1 MEGQIHNFKSIWLA
15 EDDPDDCEIFREVLL
30 QLQPQ
35 AVLTNFSNGEA
46 LIKQL
51 STSNKPDMLFL
62 DINMPCMTG
71 LECLVEIRALRHFS
85 RLPVV
90 ILSNSR
96 VSKQMQSAYA
106 YGANLYFP
114 KPYTITGLEKGLR
127 ELFMMNWEDPF
138 VITRNHFVNNQFMP
152 FTAVV

>member
-1 MEGQIHNFKSIWLA
+1 MEPQLHNFKSIWLA

-30 QLQPQ
+30 RLAPQ
-35 AVLTNFSNGEA
+35 ADLTVFKDGEA
-46 LIKQL
+46 LIRQL
-51 STSNKPDMLFL
+51 STSNKPDILFL

-96 VSKQMQSAYA
+96 VGKQMQSAYA

-114 KPYTITGLEKGLR
+114 KPYTISELESGLR
-127 ELFMMNWEDPF
+127 ELFSMNWEDPF
-138 VITRNHFVNNQFMP
+138 VITRNYFVNNEFIP
-152 FTAVV
+152 FNAAM

>member
-1 MEGQIHNFKSIWLA
+1 MEAHLQNFKSIWLA

-35 AVLTNFSNGEA
+35 AQLTIFKDGEA
-46 LIKQL
+46 LIRQL
-51 STSNKPDMLFL
+51 STSNKPDILFL

-96 VSKQMQSAYA
+96 VGRQMQSAYA

-114 KPYTITGLEKGLR
+114 KPYTIGALESGLK
-127 ELFMMNWEDPF
+127 ELFKMNWADPF
-138 VITRNHFVNNQFMP
+138 VITKNHFVNNEFVP
-152 FTAVV
+152 FHASF